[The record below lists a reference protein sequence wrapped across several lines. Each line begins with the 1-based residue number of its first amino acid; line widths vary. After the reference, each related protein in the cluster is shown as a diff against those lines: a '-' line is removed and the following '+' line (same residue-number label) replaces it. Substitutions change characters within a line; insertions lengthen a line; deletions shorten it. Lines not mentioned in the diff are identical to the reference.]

1 MAVPANQTRQPFS
14 SEPTSSDPRRID
26 VEPPSDTGAYREA
39 LNRALRILGRR
50 DHSVVELTQ
59 KLVHRGFDGG
69 MIQRVVAECG
79 RMGYLDDRR
88 TARQLIDRMKRR
100 GMGVRR
106 IRHELQK
113 RGLEGEQAEAQ
124 LRAGVTPS
132 EERALAR
139 QAAEKK
145 WKTFSNETDFRN
157 KALRLQRFL
166 RYRGFSDSLIV
177 EMLKEIQP

>member
-1 MAVPANQTRQPFS
+1 MAAPANQTRQSFS
-14 SEPTSSDPRRID
+14 SEPASSDPRRID
-26 VEPPSDTGAYREA
+26 VENPSDTGTYRKA
-39 LNRALRILGRR
+39 LNSALRILGRR
-50 DHSVVELTQ
+50 DHSVAELTQ
-59 KLVHRGFDGG
+59 KLVHSGFDGG

-113 RGLEGEQAEAQ
+113 RGLEGEQTEAQ

-139 QAAEKK
+139 QVAEKK
-145 WKTFSNETDFRN
+145 LKTLENETDFRN
-157 KALRLQRFL
+157 RSLRLQRFL

-177 EMLKEIQP
+177 EMLKEMQS